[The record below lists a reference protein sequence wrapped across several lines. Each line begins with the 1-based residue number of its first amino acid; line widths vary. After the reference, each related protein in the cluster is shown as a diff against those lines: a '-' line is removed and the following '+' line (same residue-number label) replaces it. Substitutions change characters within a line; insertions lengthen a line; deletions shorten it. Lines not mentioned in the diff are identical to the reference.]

1 MTAPIQIARDQDTAS
16 LEFPPGFRWGAATAA
31 FQVEGALDTDGRTAS
46 VWDTFTAV
54 PGRVANGDRADLA
67 VDHYHRYR
75 DDVALMAELG
85 LGTYRFSVSW
95 PRIQPDGRGAGNPKG
110 LDFYSRLVDELLDR
124 GIEPMLTLYH
134 WDHPQALEDAG
145 GWAARDMVERFADYA
160 ALVAARLGDRVPLWT
175 TLNEPWCTAFLG
187 HASGIHAPGI
197 ADDTTALTVVHHLN
211 LAHGLGVRALRAA
224 LPATA
229 EISIALNPAPVRTPV
244 DTPENREAVRRAD
257 GLRNRVFLDPLL
269 RGSYPAD
276 LVADTAHLTDWGFVR
291 DGDLA
296 TVTEPIDLLGV
307 NYYTPL
313 YVAAGP
319 GTADPYNRWIGSE
332 GLLHVASADGPAT
345 IHGTVD
351 AGALRELLN
360 RVRHDYGPVPI
371 VIAENGV
378 AFPDRVGPDG
388 RVDDPGRIAYL
399 HAHLTALH
407 DAVTDGVD
415 VRGYMMWS
423 LIDNFEWVYG
433 YSQAFGLIHV
443 DRATQH
449 RTIKNSGHWYRNV
462 ISANALPPLDPP
474 TAG

>member
-1 MTAPIQIARDQDTAS
+1 MTVPTRNAPDRSVAP
-16 LEFPPGFRWGAATAA
+16 LEFPAGFRWGAATAA
-31 FQVEGALDTDGRTAS
+31 FQVEGALDVDGRGAS
-46 VWDTFTAV
+46 VWDTFTSV
-54 PGRVANGDRADLA
+54 PGRVANEDRADLA
-67 VDHYHRYR
+67 VDHYRRYR

-95 PRIQPDGRGAGNPKG
+95 PRVQRNGRGAGNPKG
-110 LDFYSRLVDELLDR
+110 LDFYSRLVDELLSR

-134 WDHPQALEDAG
+134 WDHPQALQDIG
-145 GWAARDMVERFADYA
+145 GWARRDMAERFADYA
-160 ALVAARLGDRVPLWT
+160 ALVGARLGDRVPLWT

-197 ADDTTALTVVHHLN
+197 AHDATALRVVHHLN
-211 LAHGLGVRALRAA
+211 LAHGLAVAALRAT

-229 EISIALNPAPVRTPV
+229 QVSIALNPAPVRTPV
-244 DTPENREAVRRAD
+244 DTVANRDAVRRAD
-257 GLRNRVFLDPLL
+257 ALRNRVFLDPLL
-269 RGSYPAD
+269 RGAYPAD
-276 LVADTAHLTDWGFVR
+276 LIADTAHVTDWGFVR

-296 TVTEPIDLLGV
+296 TVTAPIDLLGV

-319 GTADPYNRWIGSE
+319 GPADPYNRWIGSE
-332 GLLHVASADGPAT
+332 GLLHVASADGPST

-351 AGALRELLN
+351 PGALRELLN
-360 RVRHDYGPVPI
+360 RIRHDYGPVPI

-388 RVDDPGRIAYL
+388 SVADPGRIAYV
-399 HAHLTALH
+399 HAHLAALH
-407 DAVTDGVD
+407 DAIADGVD

-433 YSQAFGLIHV
+433 YGQPFGLVHV

-462 ISANALPPLDPP
+462 IAANALPPLDPP
-474 TAG
+474 AAG